1 MILRS
6 PFLVGA
12 GLVHTE
18 PRSARPSSILKFLVS
33 PPVLAACSTPPPQTH
48 IPLVNPPPTLRNH
61 LPPPAELTR
70 VPYRSRAR
78 LQ

>member
-33 PPVLAACSTPPPQTH
+33 PPVLAAMLNAAPANS
-48 IPLVNPPPTLRNH
+48 NPPGQPSAH
-61 LPPPAELTR
+61 PSKSP
-70 VPYRSRAR
+70 SSAR
-78 LQ
+78 RTDPSPL